1 MKLYILLVLLFYA
14 SSLKS
19 QIDGR
24 VIDGKDNSLLAG
36 VNIYLQKDSMGIG
49 VTDES
54 GYFKIP
60 YIERL
65 GENDTIVFSYV
76 GYLPVNL
83 TPKELQHSAYQVVMY
98 AYPQQLSE
106 VTVRGE
112 KGRMFLDYEIL
123 KDLPK
128 AVYAFGSF
136 IQEGKIYVVSGDET
150 YLAEALGPF
159 RGIDACE
166 FLSDKMFVY
175 DIATDT
181 WTESLQK
188 FASRTCHLAHYYKE
202 KVFVVGGKFFSTNR
216 KLEYTTP
223 QIEIYD
229 MDRDTVY
236 IDKVNPHQAANPI
249 TFIYDDCLYIM
260 GGTVKEKV
268 FSNKIHILDLKTG
281 VWYDT
286 GITIPKERV
295 DNMKGVL
302 VGHIVYFLG
311 GYSMAPMRMVRSYNL
326 QTGEWKDLCELKEE
340 VTCPGVAVNGNLIYI
355 YEKTVLQTYNIRTN
369 AVNAYYFTHGYE
381 YSGLS
386 YADGRLYIIGGCRRE
401 ANYIYPSKNVL
412 SIDVSSISLQ

>member
-166 FLSDKMFVY
+166 FLSDKMFV
-175 DIATDT
+175 
-181 WTESLQK
+181 
-188 FASRTCHLAHYYKE
+188 
-202 KVFVVGGKFFSTNR
+202 
-216 KLEYTTP
+216 
-223 QIEIYD
+223 
-229 MDRDTVY
+229 
-236 IDKVNPHQAANPI
+236 
-249 TFIYDDCLYIM
+249 
-260 GGTVKEKV
+260 
-268 FSNKIHILDLKTG
+268 
-281 VWYDT
+281 
-286 GITIPKERV
+286 
-295 DNMKGVL
+295 
-302 VGHIVYFLG
+302 
-311 GYSMAPMRMVRSYNL
+311 
-326 QTGEWKDLCELKEE
+326 
-340 VTCPGVAVNGNLIYI
+340 
-355 YEKTVLQTYNIRTN
+355 
-369 AVNAYYFTHGYE
+369 
-381 YSGLS
+381 
-386 YADGRLYIIGGCRRE
+386 
-401 ANYIYPSKNVL
+401 
-412 SIDVSSISLQ
+412 